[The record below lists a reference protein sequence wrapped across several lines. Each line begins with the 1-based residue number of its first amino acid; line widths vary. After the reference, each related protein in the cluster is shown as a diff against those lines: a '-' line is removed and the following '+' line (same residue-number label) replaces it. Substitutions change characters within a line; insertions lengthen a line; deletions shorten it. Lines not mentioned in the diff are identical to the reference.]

1 MFSSTDY
8 FRNLISANKHGSAD
22 AICSVCSANR
32 LVIAAAMRH
41 CKKTGKPLLVEATA
55 NQVNQF
61 RGYTGMTPTDFTAYV
76 KSIAQEQDFDADFII
91 FGGDHLGP
99 LVWADEHEDSA
110 MEKAEV
116 LVSSFASAG
125 FQKIHLDCSMRLGSD
140 ASTLP
145 LNPSTAAERTVRLA
159 KACESCTSAKTKPV
173 YVIGSE
179 VPIPGGSIAPE
190 DTLAV
195 TVPEDMRWE
204 LELFRSAFQRAG
216 LEDTWQRVIA
226 FVVQPGVEFAD
237 DQVFLYDRNRAKGL
251 VDCAAEFEQ
260 IAMEGHSTDYQPQA
274 CLHAMKQDGV
284 AILKVGPAL
293 TFAMRDAMFALEG
306 MERAVYAQEPKE
318 GWSNYSAV
326 LDSVMLRNPKYWNRH
341 YQGSEPAL
349 ALMRK
354 YSLSDRSRYYM
365 EEPEIKEAERKL
377 FANLQG
383 ITLPLGLIAQFFP
396 RQYREVVSGDLSVD
410 PKEFVYRQIQYILE
424 CYEG

>member
-1 MFSSTDY
+1 MFSSTHY
-8 FRNLISANKHGSAD
+8 FRNLISSNKHGSAD

-32 LVIAAAMRH
+32 LVITAAMRH
-41 CKKTGKPLLVEATA
+41 CKKIGKPLLVEATA

-61 RGYTGMTPTDFTAYV
+61 GGYTGMTPADFIAYV
-76 KSIAQEQDFDADFII
+76 KSIAKEQDFDADLII

-99 LVWADEHEDSA
+99 LVWADEHEDFA
-110 MEKAEV
+110 MEKAEA

-140 ASTLP
+140 PSTLP
-145 LNPSTAAERTVRLA
+145 LSPGTAAERTVRLA
-159 KACESCTSAKTKPV
+159 KACEDCTSVKAKPV

-195 TVPEDMRWE
+195 TTPEDMRRE
-204 LELFRSAFQRAG
+204 LELFCSAFQRAG
-216 LEDTWQRVIA
+216 LEDAWQRVIA

-237 DQVFLYDRNRAKGL
+237 NQVFLYNRDRARGL
-251 VDCAAEFEQ
+251 VECAAEFEQ
-260 IAMEGHSTDYQPQA
+260 IAMEGHSTDYQPQE

-306 MERAVYAQEPKE
+306 LERAIYTQEPKE

-326 LDSVMLRNPKYWNRH
+326 LDSAMLKEPKYWKRH
-341 YQGSEPAL
+341 YQGSESTL

-365 EEPEIKEAERKL
+365 EDAKVKEAERKL

-383 ITLPLGLIAQFFP
+383 IALPLGVIAQFFP
-396 RQYREVVSGDLSVD
+396 RQCSEVISGSLKAD

-424 CYEG
+424 GYEG